1 MKQYK
6 ILIEKNCFFSDFS
19 LQSHLD
25 KLSLPNKND
34 LTKMMAAKLL
44 EELGLG
50 HLLQD
55 TQCQRSSSIYSPSI
69 KGWKNGNNHN
79 LMLACLV

>member
-1 MKQYK
+1 
-6 ILIEKNCFFSDFS
+6 
-19 LQSHLD
+19 
-25 KLSLPNKND
+25 
-34 LTKMMAAKLL
+34 MMAAKLL

>member
-1 MKQYK
+1 M
-6 ILIEKNCFFSDFS
+6 FVFSDFS
-19 LQSHLD
+19 LQSYLS

-50 HLLQD
+50 HLFQD
-55 TQCQRSSSIYSPSI
+55 TQCQRSSSIYSPSNN
-69 KGWKNGNNHN
+69 GWKNGNNHN
-79 LMLACLV
+79 LMLACRV